1 MAARSVSLAQLTAAL
16 VAARKALA
24 STQSL
29 LLALPPQKPHK
40 QALFYLIH

>member
-16 VAARKALA
+16 VAVCKTLA

-29 LLALPPQKPHK
+29 LSIPTSAKT
-40 QALFYLIH
+40 A